1 MRTSAASSRTRG
13 MAHVPFPPDGR
24 ATGRAGGGGGASPRK
39 PASCGLGPAWDPVP
53 GVSGR
58 GDRAG
63 AHSRH
68 RGEWKSGTFAKTP
81 FPPDGW
87 YVDYSWVDWAG
98 DDRCTTCSLPP
109 RALRHPSRAVPLV
122 PTTRWSAHIKR
133 TELKKM
139 MGPSGRCPALSRS
152 TPGWGRT

>member
-1 MRTSAASSRTRG
+1 MYLLQTASAR
-13 MAHVPFPPDGR
+13 HPPCFMQ
-24 ATGRAGGGGGASPRK
+24 AK
-39 PASCGLGPAWDPVP
+39 PESA
-53 GVSGR
+53 
-58 GDRAG
+58 
-63 AHSRH
+63 

-133 TELKKM
+133 TELYESLTVWRRVRWRWRTVIGVARNDPTGTSM
-139 MGPSGRCPALSRS
+139 HSVRSRTVGVLRQDRTWMGQHICATALKTDAFR
-152 TPGWGRT
+152 GFAQ